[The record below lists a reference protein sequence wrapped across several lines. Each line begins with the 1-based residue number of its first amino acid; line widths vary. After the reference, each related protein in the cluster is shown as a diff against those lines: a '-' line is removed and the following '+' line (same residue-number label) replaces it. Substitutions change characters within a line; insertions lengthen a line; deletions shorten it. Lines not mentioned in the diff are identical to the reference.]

1 MKGVTSGLAPV
12 PAHPPVPTA
21 FPTALRGGD
30 SSPAPSPAP
39 SHRKQFK
46 ASSVACLYPP
56 PTCIMKGVTS
66 GLAPVPAH
74 PPVPTAFPTAL
85 RGGDSSPAPSPAP
98 SHRKQ
103 FKASSVACLYP
114 PPTCIMKG
122 VTSGLAPVPAH
133 PPVPTAFPTALRGGD
148 SSPAPSPAPSHRK
161 QFKASSVAC
170 LYPPP
175 TCIMK
180 GVTSGLAPVP
190 AHPPVPTAFPTALRG
205 GDSSPAPSPAPSHR
219 KQFKASSVAC
229 LYPPPTCIMK
239 GVTSGLA
246 PVPAHPPVPT
256 AFPTALRGGDSS
268 PAPSPAPS
276 HRKQFKAS
284 SVACLYPPPTCIM
297 KGVTSGLAPVPAHPP
312 VPTAFPT
319 ALRGGDSSPAPSP
332 APSHRKQFKASSV
345 ACLYPPPTCIM
356 KGVTSGLAPVPA
368 HPPVPTAFPTA
379 LRGGDSSPAPSPAPS
394 HRKQFK
400 ASSVAWNHH
409 GQDGTS
415 TALTLISVPLSLQM
429 SSGFREPQAI
439 QFLLF
444 KSTPEYGD
452 ILEEGSLGWLTGM
465 VASP

>member
-1 MKGVTSGLAPV
+1 
-12 PAHPPVPTA
+12 
-21 FPTALRGGD
+21 
-30 SSPAPSPAP
+30 
-39 SHRKQFK
+39 
-46 ASSVACLYPP
+46 
-56 PTCIMKGVTS
+56 
-66 GLAPVPAH
+66 
-74 PPVPTAFPTAL
+74 
-85 RGGDSSPAPSPAP
+85 
-98 SHRKQ
+98 
-103 FKASSVACLYP
+103 
-114 PPTCIMKG
+114 
-122 VTSGLAPVPAH
+122 
-133 PPVPTAFPTALRGGD
+133 
-148 SSPAPSPAPSHRK
+148 
-161 QFKASSVAC
+161 
-170 LYPPP
+170 
-175 TCIMK
+175 MK

-429 SSGFREPQAI
+429 SSGFVVAGAASTAAFFLWEGLLGQHFDVVPDGVAEPQPRDL
-439 QFLLF
+439 FLFPLA
-444 KSTPEYGD
+444 SGGPGWWGAHAGIYCGD
-452 ILEEGSLGWLTGM
+452 GEIIHLEGSSGTSPSGIVATLGDPNAHPGR
-465 VASP
+465 ASLQPTSPKSLQRCSDGSGDTPRA

>member
-1 MKGVTSGLAPV
+1 
-12 PAHPPVPTA
+12 
-21 FPTALRGGD
+21 
-30 SSPAPSPAP
+30 
-39 SHRKQFK
+39 
-46 ASSVACLYPP
+46 
-56 PTCIMKGVTS
+56 
-66 GLAPVPAH
+66 
-74 PPVPTAFPTAL
+74 
-85 RGGDSSPAPSPAP
+85 
-98 SHRKQ
+98 
-103 FKASSVACLYP
+103 
-114 PPTCIMKG
+114 
-122 VTSGLAPVPAH
+122 
-133 PPVPTAFPTALRGGD
+133 
-148 SSPAPSPAPSHRK
+148 
-161 QFKASSVAC
+161 
-170 LYPPP
+170 
-175 TCIMK
+175 
-180 GVTSGLAPVP
+180 
-190 AHPPVPTAFPTALRG
+190 
-205 GDSSPAPSPAPSHR
+205 
-219 KQFKASSVAC
+219 
-229 LYPPPTCIMK
+229 
-239 GVTSGLA
+239 
-246 PVPAHPPVPT
+246 
-256 AFPTALRGGDSS
+256 
-268 PAPSPAPS
+268 
-276 HRKQFKAS
+276 
-284 SVACLYPPPTCIM
+284 M

-444 KSTPEYGD
+444 KSTSEYGD